1 MTWLIKKKGNGS
13 KDDVDKIE
21 EMNKMADIIEL
32 IIYFNNKDQEG
43 SGLKISTS
51 SQMLI
56 RLPISLAQIKAGG
69 NSVKLKTK

>member
-32 IIYFNNKDQEG
+32 IIYFNNKDQEE

-56 RLPISLAQIKAGG
+56 RLPISLAQIKAGD

>member
-1 MTWLIKKKGNGS
+1 MTWLIKKKGNES

-56 RLPISLAQIKAGG
+56 RLPISLAQIKAGD

>member
-21 EMNKMADIIEL
+21 EMNKTADIIEL

-56 RLPISLAQIKAGG
+56 R
-69 NSVKLKTK
+69 

>member
-13 KDDVDKIE
+13 EDDVDKIE

-56 RLPISLAQIKAGG
+56 RLPISLAQIKAGD

>member
-21 EMNKMADIIEL
+21 EMNKTADIIEL

-56 RLPISLAQIKAGG
+56 RLPISLAQIKAGD

>member
-56 RLPISLAQIKAGG
+56 RLPISLAQIKAGD

>member
-56 RLPISLAQIKAGG
+56 RLPISLAQIKVGD

>member
-56 RLPISLAQIKAGG
+56 RLPIYLAQIKAGD